1 MLIKWIIAFSLL
13 LPLPFTLGSYEP
25 ASAASPSADWK
36 AAAIKEA
43 KKRYPAAVVMFTQNY
58 WTSLKKDP
66 AIRQYR
72 ITMTDGSRQFAV
84 FVTIRYQKETN
95 KVVSLQV
102 LEEK

>member
-13 LPLPFTLGSYEP
+13 LPFPFIAGTHV
-25 ASAASPSADWK
+25 SAAAAAPSADWK
-36 AAAIKEA
+36 ATAIKEA

-66 AIRQYR
+66 ATRQFR

-84 FVTIRYQKETN
+84 FVTIRYHKETN
-95 KVVSLQV
+95 KVVSMQV
-102 LEEK
+102 LEER